1 MLLSLSS
8 FGFISHKE
16 IMELKDFVSNT
27 LTQIAQGVQAAIDAS
42 EGLGY
47 TVNPTTID
55 GRVYTIHFDLG
66 IESEQEGGANIKVLN
81 GAMREKTAN
90 RITFDVN
97 VMLPSKKSSRHTE
110 RPTYDDE

>member
-1 MLLSLSS
+1 
-8 FGFISHKE
+8 
-16 IMELKDFVSNT
+16 MELKDFVSNT

-42 EGLGY
+42 VGLGY
-47 TVNPTTID
+47 TVNPTTND

-66 IESEQEGGANIKVLN
+66 IESEKEGGANIKVLN

-97 VMLPSKKSSRHTE
+97 VTLPSKKSLRHVE
-110 RPTYDDE
+110 RPTYDDK